1 MGGGR
6 QPMSRPPAREVGRGP
21 TPYRDSH
28 PQPGILGGPP
38 RARLSCEAVSP
49 VNAMAAYDVGGHPR
63 EAAAVARAVGH
74 LIGYG
79 LGVEGK
85 RSLLEVGVLL
95 GVADI
100 RRKMVTKR
108 SESEG
113 NCDGGGKRG
122 QQQHRLWL
130 RCDFVAAGGVGCSM
144 VAAAIGGR
152 WGSDVHGY
160 CGGGHQ
166 RLEPETVDV
175 VFNLLLTAIKIV
187 GSERLLRAAM

>member
-1 MGGGR
+1 MCSSLAIEEVIGV
-6 QPMSRPPAREVGRGP
+6 ARIYKNSDGLLFKESSNFHFLWVGVIGQHMHCIVGR
-21 TPYRDSH
+21 
-28 PQPGILGGPP
+28 LGLFLHGFIFEFEVFFIWYAGDE
-38 RARLSCEAVSP
+38 RELDLSQETFFCS
-49 VNAMAAYDVGGHPR
+49 
-63 EAAAVARAVGH
+63 
-74 LIGYG
+74 
-79 LGVEGK
+79 
-85 RSLLEVGVLL
+85 S
-95 GVADI
+95 VADI

-152 WGSDVHGY
+152 WGSDVHDY